1 MSIFLIRVIRVIR
14 GKIHIMKSMTGFGR
28 GVVQETEFAVTV
40 ELKTVNNRFLD
51 ISLRLSGEMQALE
64 STIKRQ
70 IGNRLS
76 RGRVEVNLTYE
87 RTTEINYELNRPMIT
102 GFLAAMREMQKEFS
116 LSGEPDL
123 NVIARLPNVLLP
135 KKDDLSEEFIV
146 GVERALN
153 AALDDLERM
162 RENEGEMLR
171 NELNFRLSE
180 IENRLPKIESESE
193 TVAEEYRA
201 RLTKKI
207 SDFLAKS
214 DSQIEIDQG
223 RLAQEVAFLAD
234 RSDISEEIQ
243 RLKSHIE
250 HFRQIMSEEKE
261 VGKRLD
267 FLTQELNREANTI
280 ASKTGNLA
288 IKENALA
295 IKSEIEKIRE
305 QVQNVE

>member
-1 MSIFLIRVIRVIR
+1 
-14 GKIHIMKSMTGFGR
+14 MTGFGR
-28 GVVQETEFAVTV
+28 GVVQEMEFAVNV

-64 STIKRQ
+64 STVKRQ

-76 RGRVEVNLTYE
+76 RGRVEVNLSYE
-87 RTTEINYELNRPMIT
+87 RTTEINYELNRPMIA
-102 GFLAAMREMQKEFS
+102 GYLAAMKQMQTEFS

-123 NVIARLPNVLLP
+123 NVIARLPSVLLP

-146 GVERALN
+146 GVEKALN
-153 AALDDLERM
+153 TALEDLERM

-171 NELNFRLSE
+171 NELNFRLTE
-180 IENRLPKIESESE
+180 IEDRLPKIESESA
-193 TVAEEYRA
+193 TVAEEYRV

-223 RLAQEVAFLAD
+223 RLAQEVAYLAD

-250 HFRQIMSEEKE
+250 QFRQIMGEEKE

-280 ASKTGNLA
+280 ASKTNNL
-288 IKENALA
+288 IVKENALV